1 MKKILKITLS
11 LIFVFSMTNSFS
23 QNSGRSCDTYF
34 GMNILQCDIYISPSG
49 QSWYTSGAYSD
60 TLSNAAG

>member
-1 MKKILKITLS
+1 MKKTTVTS
-11 LIFVFSMTNSFS
+11 LILLLLFVTNSFS